1 MIACRTSGP
10 LGFGYIK
17 FYRKTR
23 IMERPISGELAVK
36 IFDILVQECEANEMG
51 RDQFMQWATDIDF
64 GPGKEYRFGGRF
76 GMAGKIWLN
85 YDGFHVS
92 GYNHEELK
100 LQPDAAEL
108 TAAIDTANAKL
119 NELL

>member
-1 MIACRTSGP
+1 MD
-10 LGFGYIK
+10 
-17 FYRKTR
+17 
-23 IMERPISGELAVK
+23 RPINGELAVK

-51 RDQFMQWATDIDF
+51 RDQFIQWATD
-64 GPGKEYRFGGRF
+64 PGSGSGEYRFGGRF

-92 GYNHEELK
+92 GHNHEELK
-100 LQPDAAEL
+100 LQPNAAEL
-108 TAAIDTANAKL
+108 TAALDTANAKL